1 MKAYKVERIRTQLSS
16 TKEVRTRFSQDLT
29 EEEQQYL
36 KLSYRVIPRTQMAK
50 KLNVKKV
57 VFVVRAMLVVV
68 LVEIHRDEHYI
79 VLEGIQMT

>member
-1 MKAYKVERIRTQLSS
+1 MKSLKKTFTS

-57 VFVVRAMLVVV
+57 VLNQMLME
-68 LVEIHRDEHYI
+68 LNLT
-79 VLEGIQMT
+79 LE